1 MKKVKIRVMKMNQ
14 DRTSDRV
21 GISIN
26 KDDIKVTFPYHYF
39 KDEQEKNLKKSR
51 NNKEIFKDI
60 YLKDE
65 YKDIKL
71 LIQVFVKYYK
81 QKGESLKKE
90 SEENSVFPIFHY
102 LEICKYYDK
111 YGFYKK
117 RGKNIK
123 KSSKGKIDWKKTF
136 VKSERIYTEDGIF
149 FKNLYSKSID
159 EKEIFI
165 TECMKYVLSEGYNN
179 FGKYF
184 GIGIR
189 FNGKINDKIF
199 LNPLLVI
206 KKLKIYSGQ
215 LFKDYEVR
223 LINNLIGYFEGE
235 DRIGNDKI
243 GLSTNRFEN
252 IWEKMVGEYIQK
264 NVAEFGLPEK
274 AVLEN
279 EKKIKF
285 GSTKNKGIKKN
296 SNNEEYFFVFDH
308 YYEEKDEVYLY
319 DSKYYKI
326 INHLNEK
333 QVLYHYFLT
342 NVENKKILEN
352 RLILPKNKNYTLEK
366 RVHIEFDVMSE
377 NNEKGIIEE
386 MYLDIKKVMEEY
398 IKE

>member
-1 MKKVKIRVMKMNQ
+1 MKVMKMNQ

-71 LIQVFVKYYK
+71 LIQVFLKYYK

-136 VKSERIYTEDGIF
+136 VKSERIYTEDSIF
-149 FKNLYSKSID
+149 FKNLYSKSVD

-285 GSTKNKGIKKN
+285 GSIKNKGIKKN

>member
-1 MKKVKIRVMKMNQ
+1 MNQ

-71 LIQVFVKYYK
+71 LIQVFLKYYK

-136 VKSERIYTEDGIF
+136 VKSERIYTEDSIF
-149 FKNLYSKSID
+149 FKNLYSKSVD

-285 GSTKNKGIKKN
+285 GSIKNKGIKKN

>member
-1 MKKVKIRVMKMNQ
+1 MNE
-14 DRTSDRV
+14 DKTSDTV

-26 KDDIKVTFPYHYF
+26 KDYIKVTFPYHYF
-39 KDEQEKNLKKSR
+39 KDKQEKNFEKIENSR
-51 NNKEIFKDI
+51 EIFKDI

-71 LIQVFVKYYK
+71 LIQVFLKYYK

-90 SEENSVFPIFHY
+90 SKENSAFPIFHY
-102 LEICKYYDK
+102 LEICKYYYR

-117 RGKNIK
+117 REKSIK

-136 VKSERIYTEDGIF
+136 VKSDRIYTESNIF
-149 FKNLYSKSID
+149 FKNIYSKSVD

-179 FGKYF
+179 FGKHF
-184 GIGIR
+184 KIGIKYDE
-189 FNGKINDKIF
+189 KINNKIF
-199 LNPLLVI
+199 LNSFLVI
-206 KKLKIYSGQ
+206 KKLKVYSGQ
-215 LFKDYEVR
+215 LFKDYEVN
-223 LINNLIGYFEGE
+223 LIKNLIGYFESE
-235 DRIGNDKI
+235 DRIGNNRI

-264 NVAEFGLPEK
+264 NPEEFGLPEEV
-274 AVLEN
+274 VLEN

-285 GSTKNKGIKKN
+285 GTTENKGIKKN
-296 SNNEEYFFVFDH
+296 SDNEEYFFVFDH
-308 YYEEKDEVYLY
+308 YYEDKNEVYLY
-319 DSKYYKI
+319 DSKYYKE

-342 NVENKKILEN
+342 NVKNKKIKKN
-352 RLILPKNKNYTLEK
+352 RLILPKNENCTLKK
-366 RVHIEFDVMSE
+366 RVHIKFDVMSE

-386 MYLDIKKVMEEY
+386 MYVDIKKVIEEY
-398 IKE
+398 VKE

>member
-1 MKKVKIRVMKMNQ
+1 MNQ

>member
-1 MKKVKIRVMKMNQ
+1 MNQ

-71 LIQVFVKYYK
+71 LIQVFLKYYK
-81 QKGESLKKE
+81 QKGENLKKE

-117 RGKNIK
+117 KGKNTK
-123 KSSKGKIDWKKTF
+123 KSLKGKIDWKKTF
-136 VKSERIYTEDGIF
+136 VKSDRIYTENGIF
-149 FKNLYSKSID
+149 FKNLYSKSVD

-252 IWEKMVGEYIQK
+252 IWEKMIGEYIQK

-285 GSTKNKGIKKN
+285 GTTKNKGIKKN

-308 YYEEKDEVYLY
+308 YYEDKDEVYLY
-319 DSKYYKI
+319 DSKYYKK

-342 NVENKKILEN
+342 NVKNKKIKKN
-352 RLILPKNKNYTLEK
+352 RLILPKNENCTLKK
-366 RVHIEFDVMSE
+366 RVHIKFDVMSE

-386 MYLDIKKVMEEY
+386 MYVDIKKVMEEY
-398 IKE
+398 VKE

>member
-1 MKKVKIRVMKMNQ
+1 MNQ

-26 KDDIKVTFPYHYF
+26 KDGIKVTFPYHYF

-149 FKNLYSKSID
+149 FKNLYSKSVD

>member
-1 MKKVKIRVMKMNQ
+1 MNQ
-14 DRTSDRV
+14 YKTSDIV

-26 KDDIKVTFPYHYF
+26 KDGIKGTFPYHYLR
-39 KDEQEKNLKKSR
+39 DEQDSEDKQVKIFEKIG
-51 NNKEIFKDI
+51 NNREIFKDI

-71 LIQVFVKYYK
+71 LIQVFLKYYK

-90 SEENSVFPIFHY
+90 SEENSGFPIFHY
-102 LEICKYYDK
+102 LEICKYYNR

-117 RGKNIK
+117 REKNIK
-123 KSSKGKIDWKKTF
+123 NSSKGKIDWKKTF
-136 VKSERIYTEDGIF
+136 VKSDRIYTENNIF
-149 FKNLYSKSID
+149 FKNLYSKGVD

-184 GIGIR
+184 EIGIR
-189 FNGKINDKIF
+189 FNEKIKDKIF

-223 LINNLIGYFEGE
+223 LIKNLIGYFEGE
-235 DRIGNDKI
+235 DKIGNDRI
-243 GLSTNRFEN
+243 RLSTNRFEN

-274 AVLEN
+274 TVLEN

-285 GSTKNKGIKKN
+285 GTTKNKGIKKN
-296 SNNEEYFFVFDH
+296 SDNEEYFFVFDH
-308 YYEEKDEVYLY
+308 YYEDKDEVYLY

-333 QVLYHYFLT
+333 QVLYHYFLN
-342 NVENKKILEN
+342 NVKNKKIKEN
-352 RLILPKNKNYTLEK
+352 RLILPKNENCTLKK
-366 RVHIEFDVMSE
+366 RVHIKFDVMSE
-377 NNEKGIIEE
+377 NNKKGIIEE

-398 IKE
+398 VKE